1 MGVVEIIII
10 GIGLAMDAFAV
21 SLGKGLAS
29 GKYRVKNSL
38 ICGVWFG
45 GFQMLM
51 PLIGCFLGVKF
62 ASSIQAFDHW
72 IAFILLALI
81 GGNMLKEAFGEDD
94 EENNSASYSAKA
106 MFPLAVATA
115 IDALAVG
122 VTFAFLGVNIWLAVS
137 TIGIIT
143 FLISGFGVKIGSIF
157 GEKYAKRAEI
167 AGGAILI
174 LMGLKILIEH
184 LGLL

>member
-10 GIGLAMDAFAV
+10 GFSLAMDAFAV
-21 SLGKGLAS
+21 SLSKGLAS
-29 GKYRVKNSL
+29 GKYKIKNSI
-38 ICGVWFG
+38 ICGIWFG

-51 PLIGCFLGVKF
+51 PLIGCFLGEKF

-81 GGNMLKEAFGEDD
+81 GSNMLKEAFSDD
-94 EENNSASYSAKA
+94 EEEAGASYSIKT

-122 VTFAFLGVNIWLAVS
+122 ITFAFLGVNIWLAVAI
-137 TIGIIT
+137 IGAIT
-143 FLISGFGVKIGSIF
+143 FITSGLGVKIGSIF

-167 AGGAILI
+167 AGGLLLI
-174 LMGLKILIEH
+174 LMGLKILVEH
-184 LGLL
+184 LGLI

>member
-10 GIGLAMDAFAV
+10 GFSLAMDAFAV
-21 SLGKGLAS
+21 SLSKGLAS
-29 GKYRVKNSL
+29 GKYKIKNSI
-38 ICGVWFG
+38 ICGIWFG

-51 PLIGCFLGVKF
+51 PLIGCFLGEKF

-81 GGNMLKEAFGEDD
+81 GSNMLKEAFSDD
-94 EENNSASYSAKA
+94 EEEAGASYSIKA

-122 VTFAFLGVNIWLAVS
+122 ITFAFLGVNIWLSVAI
-137 TIGIIT
+137 IGAIT
-143 FLISGFGVKIGSIF
+143 FITSGLGVKIGSIF

-167 AGGAILI
+167 AGGILLI
-174 LMGLKILIEH
+174 LMGLKILVEH
-184 LGLL
+184 LGLI

>member
-10 GIGLAMDAFAV
+10 GFSLAMDAFAV
-21 SLGKGLAS
+21 SLSKGLAS
-29 GKYRVKNSL
+29 GKYKIKNSI
-38 ICGVWFG
+38 ICGIWFG

-51 PLIGCFLGVKF
+51 PLIGCFLGEKF

-81 GGNMLKEAFGEDD
+81 GSNMLKEAFSDD
-94 EENNSASYSAKA
+94 EEKAGASYSIRA

-122 VTFAFLGVNIWLAVS
+122 ITFAFLGVNIWLAVAI
-137 TIGIIT
+137 IGAIT
-143 FLISGFGVKIGSIF
+143 FITSGLGVKIGSIF

-167 AGGAILI
+167 AGGILLI
-174 LMGLKILIEH
+174 LMGLKILVEH
-184 LGLL
+184 LGLI

>member
-10 GIGLAMDAFAV
+10 GFSLAMDAFAV
-21 SLGKGLAS
+21 SLSKGLAS
-29 GKYRVKNSL
+29 GKYKIKNSI
-38 ICGVWFG
+38 ICGIWFG

-51 PLIGCFLGVKF
+51 PLIGCFLGEKF

-81 GGNMLKEAFGEDD
+81 GSNMLKEAFSDD
-94 EENNSASYSAKA
+94 EEEAGASYSIKA

-122 VTFAFLGVNIWLAVS
+122 ITFAFLGVNIWLAVAI
-137 TIGIIT
+137 IGAIT
-143 FLISGFGVKIGSIF
+143 FITSGLGVKIGSIF

-167 AGGAILI
+167 AGGLLLI

-184 LGLL
+184 LGLI

>member
-10 GIGLAMDAFAV
+10 GFSLAMDAFAV
-21 SLGKGLAS
+21 SLSKGLAS
-29 GKYRVKNSL
+29 GKYKIKNSI
-38 ICGVWFG
+38 ICGIWFG

-51 PLIGCFLGVKF
+51 PLIGCFLGEKF

-81 GGNMLKEAFGEDD
+81 GSNMLKEAFSDD
-94 EENNSASYSAKA
+94 EEEAGASYSIKA

-122 VTFAFLGVNIWLAVS
+122 ITFAFLGVNIWLAVAI
-137 TIGIIT
+137 IGAIT
-143 FLISGFGVKIGSIF
+143 FITSGLGVKIGSIF

-167 AGGAILI
+167 AGGLLLILI
-174 LMGLKILIEH
+174 GLKILVEH
-184 LGLL
+184 LGLI

>member
-1 MGVVEIIII
+1 MGIVEIIII
-10 GIGLAMDAFAV
+10 GFSLAMDAFAV
-21 SLGKGLAS
+21 SLSKGLAS
-29 GKYRVKNSL
+29 GKYKIKNSI
-38 ICGVWFG
+38 ICGIWFG

-51 PLIGCFLGVKF
+51 PLIGCFLGEKF

-81 GGNMLKEAFGEDD
+81 GSNMLKEAFSDD
-94 EENNSASYSAKA
+94 EEEAGASYSIKA

-122 VTFAFLGVNIWLAVS
+122 ITFAFLGVNIWSAVAI
-137 TIGIIT
+137 IGAIT
-143 FLISGFGVKIGSIF
+143 FITSGLGVKIGSIF

-167 AGGAILI
+167 AGGILLI
-174 LMGLKILIEH
+174 LMGLKILVEH
-184 LGLL
+184 LGLI

>member
-10 GIGLAMDAFAV
+10 GFSLAMDAFAV
-21 SLGKGLAS
+21 SLSKGLAS
-29 GKYRVKNSL
+29 GKYKIKNSI
-38 ICGVWFG
+38 ICGIWFG

-51 PLIGCFLGVKF
+51 PLIGCFLGEKF

-81 GGNMLKEAFGEDD
+81 GSNMLKEAFSDD
-94 EENNSASYSAKA
+94 EEEACASYSIKA

-122 VTFAFLGVNIWLAVS
+122 ITFAFLGVNIWLAVAI
-137 TIGIIT
+137 IGAIT
-143 FLISGFGVKIGSIF
+143 FITSGLGVKIGSIF

-167 AGGAILI
+167 VGGLLLI
-174 LMGLKILIEH
+174 LMGLKILVEH
-184 LGLL
+184 LGLI

>member
-10 GIGLAMDAFAV
+10 GFSLAMDAFAV
-21 SLGKGLAS
+21 SLSKGLAS
-29 GKYRVKNSL
+29 GKYKIKNSI
-38 ICGVWFG
+38 ICGIWFG

-51 PLIGCFLGVKF
+51 PLIGCFLGEKF

-81 GGNMLKEAFGEDD
+81 GSNMLKEAFSDD
-94 EENNSASYSAKA
+94 EEEAGASYSIKA

-122 VTFAFLGVNIWLAVS
+122 ITFAFLGVNIWLAVAI
-137 TIGIIT
+137 IGAIT
-143 FLISGFGVKIGSIF
+143 FITSGLGVKIGSIF

-167 AGGAILI
+167 AGGILLI
-174 LMGLKILIEH
+174 LMGLKILVEH
-184 LGLL
+184 LGLI